1 MGRKHQT
8 VEEKEKRVAEIL
20 SAGKSVL
27 LEKGYFHT
35 VMGDIAEKAGISRRT
50 LYLYFDSKDRILYEI
65 VYRSCIS
72 LKNMVLESTAA
83 SKSGYR
89 RLMDL
94 KKGYINFFED
104 HFSDFYFSQF
114 FDFGLNTN
122 SFSDIEIESYFE
134 IIDQIV
140 KQVESCLLAGMD
152 DGSIKVTIVN
162 AKKTALTIVNIIHA
176 SMQKLTIRRGFIED
190 ETHYSSFELIH
201 ETFEVVFQRIR

>member
-35 VMGDIAEKAGISRRT
+35 VMSDIAEKAGISRRT